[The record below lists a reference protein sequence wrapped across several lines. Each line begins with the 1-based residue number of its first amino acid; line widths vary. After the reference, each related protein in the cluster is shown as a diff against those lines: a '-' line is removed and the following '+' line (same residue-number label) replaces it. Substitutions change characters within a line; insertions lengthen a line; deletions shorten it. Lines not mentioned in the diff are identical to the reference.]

1 MSVSIRRA
9 TPSDAAA
16 IALVAA
22 ETFPLACPPSTTRTS
37 IDDFI
42 ARHLSVERMRE
53 YLADPE
59 RVLFLAETRSEIAG
73 YAMLIFG
80 EPTDVDVAAS
90 VVARPT
96 AELNKLYV
104 RESLHGRG
112 IAPLLVEASLVAA
125 RARGALS
132 TWLGVNQLNARA
144 NRFYEKT
151 GFLRVGTKRF
161 LVGQTYEEDFVRE
174 LRFTAG

>member
-1 MSVSIRRA
+1 M
-9 TPSDAAA
+9 
-16 IALVAA
+16 
-22 ETFPLACPPSTTRTS
+22 
-37 IDDFI
+37 
-42 ARHLSVERMRE
+42 
-53 YLADPE
+53 
-59 RVLFLAETRSEIAG
+59 
-73 YAMLIFG
+73 
-80 EPTDVDVAAS
+80 AAS

-96 AELNKLYV
+96 AELSKLYV
-104 RESLHGRG
+104 RESLHGQG
-112 IAPLLVEASLVAA
+112 MAPLLVESTLVVA

-161 LVGQTYEEDFVRE
+161 LVGEIYEDDFVRE